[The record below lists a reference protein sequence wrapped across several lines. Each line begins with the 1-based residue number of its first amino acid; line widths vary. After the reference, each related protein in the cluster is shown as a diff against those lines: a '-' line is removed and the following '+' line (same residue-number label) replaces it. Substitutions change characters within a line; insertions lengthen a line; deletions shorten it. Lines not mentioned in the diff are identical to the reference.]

1 MTSVAVSHD
10 GHCLLASCMDGAARL
25 LDKEGGD
32 LLATYRGAL
41 FGPDPEVSSLH
52 PLICALAELCSVQS
66 TGYPARSHARG
77 ATALLLLTAQRS
89 LLHDDG
95 C

>member
-32 LLATYRGAL
+32 LLATYRGAS
-41 FGPDPEVSSLH
+41 FC
-52 PLICALAELCSVQS
+52 PL
-66 TGYPARSHARG
+66 G
-77 ATALLLLTAQRS
+77 ATLSPASSFLHSWTARR
-89 LLHDDG
+89 G
-95 C
+95 CWTRAAVTCWRLAKVCTL